1 MSRLGTES
9 ALATGTRVRELT
21 AEGRDIVQLHIGE
34 PDFDTPEH
42 VIEAAREA
50 LADGY
55 THYAPPLGMPAF
67 REAIAVDTAGRLGV
81 RVEPGR
87 VVVTPGAKPVLAYA
101 LTTVVD
107 PGDEVIVP
115 DPGFPIYASMVRVLG
130 GVPVPIPLRAGL
142 EHRLDL
148 DELRALVSPRTRMLI
163 LNSPNN
169 PTGGMLTRSDLEG
182 VASIALANDLVVLTD
197 EIYSRLI
204 HEGENHSLLQIEGM
218 AQRTIV
224 LDGLS
229 KTYAM
234 TGWRLGWGIVPAP
247 LVEPFERL
255 IINTV
260 TCTAAYAQ
268 LAGVAAL
275 TGPQEPVAAML
286 AEFRERRR
294 LIVAGLDALP
304 GVTATAPPGA
314 FYVFPDVSGTGLDG
328 DTFRRRMRE
337 EAGVSMVAGSDFGDV
352 ATDHVRISYAN
363 SQANLGVALK
373 RMAAFL
379 QAEGS

>member
-1 MSRLGTES
+1 
-9 ALATGTRVRELT
+9 
-21 AEGRDIVQLHIGE
+21 
-34 PDFDTPEH
+34 
-42 VIEAAREA
+42 
-50 LADGY
+50 
-55 THYAPPLGMPAF
+55 
-67 REAIAVDTAGRLGV
+67 
-81 RVEPGR
+81 

-101 LTTVVD
+101 LTTLVD

-234 TGWRLGWGIVPAP
+234 TGWRLGWRIVPAP

-255 IINTV
+255 IINR
-260 TCTAAYAQ
+260 
-268 LAGVAAL
+268 
-275 TGPQEPVAAML
+275 PMP
-286 AEFRERRR
+286 
-294 LIVAGLDALP
+294 
-304 GVTATAPPGA
+304 
-314 FYVFPDVSGTGLDG
+314 SW
-328 DTFRRRMRE
+328 
-337 EAGVSMVAGSDFGDV
+337 
-352 ATDHVRISYAN
+352 
-363 SQANLGVALK
+363 LGWQ
-373 RMAAFL
+373 R
-379 QAEGS
+379 

>member
-67 REAIAVDTAGRLGV
+67 REAIAVDTASRLGV

-101 LTTVVD
+101 LTTLVD

-130 GVPVPIPLRAGL
+130 GVPVPIPLRAGF

-218 AQRTIV
+218 AERTIV

-286 AEFRERRR
+286 AELRERRR

-328 DTFRRRMRE
+328 ATFTRRMRE

-363 SQANLGVALK
+363 SQANLGVALE

-379 QAEGS
+379 EAEGS